1 MLTINSYHAH
11 CTAQK
16 ARNFKPATDLKL
28 QNQAFN
34 ANMGFLD
41 NSFEELWYLDNN
53 QGMMAF

>member
-1 MLTINSYHAH
+1 MFYDMLTINSYHAH

-16 ARNFKPATDLKL
+16 ARDFKPAIATDLKL

-41 NSFEELWYLDNN
+41 NSFEVILR
-53 QGMMAF
+53 

>member
-16 ARNFKPATDLKL
+16 ARNFKSATDLKL

-34 ANMGFLD
+34 ADMGFLD

>member
-1 MLTINSYHAH
+1 MFYDMLTINSYHAH

-41 NSFEELWYLDNN
+41 NSFEVILR
-53 QGMMAF
+53 